1 MSVTS
6 EIDECL
12 ILLDEIER
20 LITRAN
26 QLKLK
31 DSAFLLNVAHLDL
44 QTKIHEISDDELQ
57 AIAEFVGSR
66 LQH

>member
-1 MSVTS
+1 MSIPV
-6 EIDECL
+6 EIDDCL
-12 ILLDEIER
+12 MLLGEIER
-20 LITRAN
+20 LITRAK

-44 QTKIHEISDDELQ
+44 QTKIHEISDDELE
-57 AIAEFVGSR
+57 ALAGLVGSQ